1 LRVRQK
7 NTLAGAVS
15 PNFDSDCGE
24 ISGTSQPLRD
34 VFMKEINT
42 LGAKL
47 PLPENDAHSG
57 TRTGAA
63 P

>member
-1 LRVRQK
+1 MPF
-7 NTLAGAVS
+7 S

>member
-7 NTLAGAVS
+7 TRWQTPFS